1 MGHKERT
8 ERTHRP
14 LAELAGRQHGVVS
27 TRQLAELGYSRSL
40 VAKEAERG
48 RLQRLHRGVYAVGYH
63 RPSWH
68 SRCLGAVFASAPAVA
83 SHTSAAWLW
92 GLLRTAPNAI
102 HLTASTRRA
111 AKPGF
116 EAQVHFASLT
126 EGDCAERDD
135 IPVTALPR
143 TLLDLAALLPSS
155 RLERVIE
162 RAEELRSF
170 DLHAVEAL
178 LTRVEHHPG
187 AGCLRRALAIYRED
201 PAFERSKLE
210 KRFRK
215 LVMAAGLPLPSMN
228 FNVAGFELDA
238 YWERE
243 RFAVELD
250 VYETHGS
257 HAAFERD
264 RLRQED
270 LKLAGVEMTRV
281 TGPRLDREPDEVMRR
296 VRALLAQRREQLGGN

>member
-8 ERTHRP
+8 EQAHGP
-14 LAELAGRQHGVVS
+14 LAELAARQHGVVS
-27 TRQLAELGYSRSL
+27 TRQLAELGYSRRL

-68 SRCLGAVFASAPAVA
+68 SRCLGAILASAPAVA

-92 GLLRTAPNAI
+92 GLLRIAPNTI

-116 EAQVHFASLT
+116 EAQVHYAPLT
-126 EGDCAERDD
+126 GGDCAERED

-143 TLLDLAALLPSS
+143 TLLDLAAILSS
-155 RLERVIE
+155 NRLERVIE
-162 RAEELRSF
+162 RAEELRLF
-170 DLHAVEAL
+170 DLDAVEAL
-178 LTRVEHHPG
+178 LVRIKHHPG
-187 AGCLRRALAIYRED
+187 AARMRKALAIYRED
-201 PAFERSKLE
+201 PAFIRSRLE
-210 KRFRK
+210 KRFLKRVK
-215 LVMAAGLPLPSMN
+215 AAGLAAPSMN

-238 YWERE
+238 YWEPE
-243 RFAVELD
+243 RFVVELD

-270 LKLAGVEMTRV
+270 LKLIGIEMTRV
-281 TGPRLDREPDEVMRR
+281 TGPRFDREPDEVMRR
-296 VRALLAQRREQLGGN
+296 VAALLAQRREQLGGG